1 MTSISPAPDGGAEQ
15 LPESTAPGP
24 LANRLRVAMV
34 HLGRQLRRQDPP
46 GMSVT
51 QHLALATVAKHGQMA
66 IGDLAEAERLPSSAA
81 TRLADRLEEAGLVV
95 RSRDPHDRRGV
106 QLVITEAGRRMVEE
120 RRTAGNA
127 WLAERLSQLSDAER
141 AGLAAALDMVERV
154 VLPEG
159 AVHEAARLAALD
171 AAEAPAR

>member
-1 MTSISPAPDGGAEQ
+1 
-15 LPESTAPGP
+15 
-24 LANRLRVAMV
+24 
-34 HLGRQLRRQDPP
+34 
-46 GMSVT
+46 
-51 QHLALATVAKHGQMA
+51 
-66 IGDLAEAERLPSSAA
+66 
-81 TRLADRLEEAGLVV
+81 
-95 RSRDPHDRRGV
+95 
-106 QLVITEAGRRMVEE
+106 VITEAGRRIVEE

>member
-1 MTSISPAPDGGAEQ
+1 VTSTPPAPHRVEQ

-24 LANRLRVAMV
+24 LANRLRVAMI
-34 HLGRQLRRQDPP
+34 HLGRQLRHQDPP

-51 QHLALATVAKHGQMA
+51 QHLALATVAKRGRMA

-95 RSRDPHDRRGV
+95 RSRDPNDRRGV
-106 QLVITEAGRRMVEE
+106 QLVITDAGRRMVEE

-127 WLAERLSQLSDAER
+127 WLAERLSLLSDAER
-141 AGLAAALDMVERV
+141 AGLAATLDVVDRV
-154 VLPEG
+154 VLVDG
-159 AVHEAARLAALD
+159 AAGEAARLSSRGEE
-171 AAEAPAR
+171 EAPTR

>member
-1 MTSISPAPDGGAEQ
+1 MTSNPPPPDGAER
-15 LPESTAPGP
+15 PESTAPGP
-24 LANRLRVAMV
+24 LANRLRVAMI
-34 HLGRQLRRQDPP
+34 HLGRQLRHQDPP

-51 QHLALATVAKHGQMA
+51 QHLALATVAKRGQMA

-127 WLAERLSQLSDAER
+127 WLAERLSLLSDAER
-141 AGLAAALDMVERV
+141 GGLAAALDVVDRV
-154 VLPEG
+154 VLVDG
-159 AVHEAARLAALD
+159 AAREAAPLPALGEE
-171 AAEAPAR
+171 EAPAR

>member
-1 MTSISPAPDGGAEQ
+1 VTSISPAPDGGAEQ